1 MTLVAVTAAP
11 AAAAAAATPR
21 LTQHTLE
28 DSPPCN
34 QTRICAFKQ
43 HISQQHVTN
52 TQHACI
58 PQDTQRISQ
67 DANFLHGAISCKFF
81 VFTLLYTSK

>member
-1 MTLVAVTAAP
+1 MTLVAVAAAP
-11 AAAAAAATPR
+11 AAAAAAAAPR

-67 DANFLHGAISCKFF
+67 DAIFFTWCNFLQILCFHTPLHF
-81 VFTLLYTSK
+81 